1 MTIKVV
7 PQAVLL
13 GLMISSSAY
22 SKDLSGVLGI
32 GYGFGGDELFQGIYS
47 SGESDEINA
56 NEGLSF
62 FGGIDYQFS
71 NQFSTRGT
79 VGYKS
84 ESIEASNGEVTF
96 SKIPFELS
104 FFRNFESHKLGAGVT
119 YHTNVE
125 LECSVAGLCNSTADF
140 KDAAGL
146 IVQYEY
152 AFAPLAIG
160 RFGIGAKYTYINYEV
175 ASSSAEFDG
184 SGFDVHLAYMF

>member
-13 GLMISSSAY
+13 GLLISSSAY

-56 NEGLSF
+56 NEGFSF

-84 ESIEASNGEVTF
+84 ESIEAS
-96 SKIPFELS
+96 
-104 FFRNFESHKLGAGVT
+104 
-119 YHTNVE
+119 
-125 LECSVAGLCNSTADF
+125 
-140 KDAAGL
+140 
-146 IVQYEY
+146 
-152 AFAPLAIG
+152 
-160 RFGIGAKYTYINYEV
+160 
-175 ASSSAEFDG
+175 
-184 SGFDVHLAYMF
+184 